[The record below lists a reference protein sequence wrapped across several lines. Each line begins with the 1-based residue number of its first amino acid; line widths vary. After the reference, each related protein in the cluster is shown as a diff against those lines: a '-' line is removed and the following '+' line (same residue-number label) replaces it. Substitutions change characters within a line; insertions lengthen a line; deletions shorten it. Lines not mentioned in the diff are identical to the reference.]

1 MKRPGFK
8 QALPV
13 LLWAVTGAAQAFDFA
28 PPPPPLYQGL
38 IVPLFP
44 NGHTTPFTG
53 QSGSGRGTPR
63 DSAAAKARLTQAP
76 SASQV
81 AANARQLAQ
90 VAPAAQREQLAQVYL
105 QSFDT
110 YRKLEAK
117 LGIPANDVAG
127 AIAAFIAGN
136 YMAYRNA
143 EVPDETFQRLVEQMR
158 AALAQNRGFA
168 GASAGD
174 KRNLYE
180 QMAMVG
186 TFMAVARQAFLQNPN
201 PAAEKNFRDAAA
213 ANLEAALQ
221 VPAAQVRINANGLSL
236 RD

>member
-1 MKRPGFK
+1 MTIRCIPRTLVA
-8 QALPV
+8 AL
-13 LLWAVTGAAQAFDFA
+13 LAACTAAVAFDFA

-53 QSGSGRGTPR
+53 QSGSGRGTRR
-63 DSAAAKARLTQAP
+63 DPAAAKAKLTQAP
-76 SASQV
+76 GASQV
-81 AANARQLAQ
+81 AVNARQLAQ
-90 VAPAAQREQLAQVYL
+90 VAPAARREQMAQVYV

-127 AIAAFIAGN
+127 AVAAFIAGN
-136 YMAYRNA
+136 YMAYRNV
-143 EVPDETFQRLVEQMR
+143 EVPDESFQRLVEQMR

-174 KRNLYE
+174 KRQLYE

-186 TFMAVARQAFLQNPN
+186 TFMAVARQSFAQNPN
-201 PAAEKNFRDAAA
+201 PAAEKNFRDSAA
-213 ANLEAALQ
+213 ANLETALK
-221 VPAAQVRINANGLSL
+221 VPAAQVRITERGLTL
-236 RD
+236 Q